1 VTACANPT
9 FFLMRTLLLVAL
21 LGSGV
26 SLQAQP
32 VREPKPDGRRLRLG
46 TDSLEVFIVRQRQW
60 QRTGTI
66 VDRLDTIRVD
76 GELRLQR
83 VYRRTDTVLGN
94 GVDTLVDHFPDLAP
108 RSVQSRSDGGGTER
122 LTWSAGRVTGTLEQ
136 PAKEK
141 QSIDTTVAPSLYSSA
156 SFDLILRASPLAE
169 GYEITVSAYSARRG
183 ATMLTAKVIGAET
196 LAGLGDTWRVDAN
209 FGGISV
215 TFWIART
222 SRRLIREIVRVSPEI
237 EFVFAVAR

>member
-1 VTACANPT
+1 MAPT
-9 FFLMRTLLLVAL
+9 FFSMRTRLFIPL
-21 LGSGV
+21 LGFGV
-26 SLQAQP
+26 SLHAQS

-83 VYRRTDTVLGN
+83 VYRRTDAVLGN
-94 GVDTLVDHFPDLAP
+94 GVDTLVDHFPDLVP

-122 LTWSAGRVTGTLEQ
+122 LTWSAGRLTGTLEQ
-136 PAKEK
+136 SGKPQ
-141 QSIDTTVAPSLYSSA
+141 QSIDTTAAASLYSSA

-169 GYEITVSAYSARRG
+169 GYEIAVSGYSARRG
-183 ATMLTAKVIGAET
+183 ATMLTGKVIGAET

-215 TFWIART
+215 TFWIAKT

>member
-1 VTACANPT
+1 M
-9 FFLMRTLLLVAL
+9 FFPMRTLLLVGL
-21 LGSGV
+21 LGYGV
-26 SLQAQP
+26 SLRAQP
-32 VREPKPDGRRLRLG
+32 VREPKPDARRLHLG

-83 VYRRTDTVLGN
+83 IYRRTDAVLGN
-94 GVDTLVDHFPDLAP
+94 GVDTLVDHFPDLVP
-108 RSVQSRSDGGGTER
+108 RSVQSRSEGGGTE
-122 LTWSAGRVTGTLEQ
+122 LLVWSAGRLTGTLEQ

-141 QSIDTTVAPSLYSSA
+141 QSIDTTAAPSLYSSA

-169 GYEITVSAYSARRG
+169 GYEIAVSGYSARRG
-183 ATMLTAKVIGAET
+183 ATILTAKVIGPEV
-196 LAGLGDTWRVDAN
+196 LAGLGDTWRLDAN

-215 TFWIART
+215 TFWIAKT